1 VAHQVVT
8 PAYRTKLGNLP
19 AKSILALLAND
30 VNADG
35 FGYPS
40 IERMVR
46 NTEVSRRTVF
56 NVIRVFVKIGLIA
69 KIDRGPRR
77 CFGTQLA
84 LDKLGTDLRKEF
96 KAAYTEVQKKGD
108 QKCDQFFAKECRRDT
123 VAETLESVAKTPKSV
138 AETLPPNPLIGVP
151 VIEPLLFH
159 TPIPPEG
166 GVVDDDL
173 DAEQVAHLERCKD
186 PERRKAWERVYREQ
200 NRQAAEER
208 RKFEARRRQE
218 IAEQA
223 ELESEIRDVATA
235 RAWIMRQCG
244 FLDRGRRRGLVE
256 ILELV
261 LAQEQEAG
269 RPVRSTATELAKRW
283 KKYQEV
289 GADLVVR
296 YGPARF
302 FELGLWRNANTW
314 HWDEKKLELRAAA
327 CAGMG
332 R

>member
-8 PAYRTKLGNLP
+8 AAYKTTLGNLP
-19 AKSILALLAND
+19 AKSILVLLAND
-30 VNADG
+30 VDPAGYG
-35 FGYPS
+35 FPS
-40 IERMVR
+40 IERIAR

-84 LDKLGTDLRKEF
+84 LDKLGTDLGKEF

-151 VIEPLLFH
+151 VHEPLLFH

-166 GVVDDDL
+166 GVAGDDL
-173 DAEQVAHLERCKD
+173 DAEQVAHLERCRD
-186 PERRKAWERVYREQ
+186 PERRKTWEGVYREQ

-223 ELESEIRDVATA
+223 ELESEIRDVPTA
-235 RAWIMRQCG
+235 RAWVMRQCG
-244 FLDRGRRRGLVE
+244 FADRGRKRGLAQ
-256 ILELV
+256 ILETV
-261 LAQEQEAG
+261 LAQEIADGCLLTDAAPFMAKSWKEY
-269 RPVRSTATELAKRW
+269 TAS
-283 KKYQEV
+283 
-289 GADLVVR
+289 GPDLVVR
-296 YGPARF
+296 YGPVKF
-302 FELGLWRNANTW
+302 FELGLWRGFDRW
-314 HWDEKKLELRAAA
+314 HFDEKKLRQRAEAR
-327 CAGMG
+327 AGAG
-332 R
+332 V

>member
-1 VAHQVVT
+1 MAHQVLT
-8 PAYRTKLGNLP
+8 PAYKTKLGNLP
-19 AKSILALLAND
+19 AKSILVSLAND
-30 VNADG
+30 VNVEG
-35 FGYPS
+35 FGFPS
-40 IERMVR
+40 IERIAL

-69 KIDRGPRR
+69 KIDRGPHR

-84 LDKLGTDLRKEF
+84 LDKLGTDLSKEF
-96 KAAYTEVQKKGD
+96 KAAYAEVQKKG
-108 QKCDQFFAKECRRDT
+108 DQFFAKECRRDT
-123 VAETLESVAKTPKSV
+123 VAETPQSVAKTSKSV

-151 VIEPLLFH
+151 VIEPLLFQ

-166 GVVDDDL
+166 GGVDEDF
-173 DAEQVAHLERCKD
+173 DAEQIEHLDRCKD
-186 PERRKAWERVYREQ
+186 PEKRKAWERVYREQ

-208 RKFEARRRQE
+208 RKVEAKRRQE

-223 ELESEIRDVATA
+223 ELEREIRDVASA
-235 RAWIMRQCG
+235 RAWVMNQCG
-244 FLDRGRRRGLVE
+244 FLDRGRRRGLAE

-269 RPVRSTATELAKRW
+269 RPLVRAATELAKHW
-283 KKYQEV
+283 KQYQEV

-296 YGPARF
+296 YGPAKF
-302 FELGLWRNANTW
+302 FELGLWRNAKTW
-314 HWDEKKLELRAAA
+314 HWDEKKLERRAAA
-327 CAGMG
+327 CVGIG